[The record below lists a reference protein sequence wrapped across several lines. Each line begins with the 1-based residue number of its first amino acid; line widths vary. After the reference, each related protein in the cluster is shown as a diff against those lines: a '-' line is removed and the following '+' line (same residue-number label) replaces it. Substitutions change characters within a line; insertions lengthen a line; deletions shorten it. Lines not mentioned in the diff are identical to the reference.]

1 MAPARRR
8 RHNEG
13 SGTRIE
19 GEKDARDDPA
29 SLSTVS
35 VLGEDSPRA
44 RPQGGELAL
53 GRDSGLDAASE
64 ADADDRRLSPD
75 ADPSTRRGIL
85 LRYPSDPAGH
95 RGAWFVKEPLSSAPR
110 RNDEGP
116 LLVDREEFVHE
127 RGVPDDRQHGWQAA
141 SGPDRRASAALRR
154 QP

>member
-1 MAPARRR
+1 MKWRPP
-8 RHNEG
+8 EG
-13 SGTRIE
+13 ADRMWKE
-19 GEKDARDDPA
+19 EDKDARDDPA

-44 RPQGGELAL
+44 RPQGVELAL

-75 ADPSTRRGIL
+75 ADPTNWRGTL
-85 LRYPSDPAGH
+85 LLSPSDPACH

-110 RNDEGP
+110 RNGEGP
-116 LLVDREEFVHE
+116 LLLDREEFVHE
-127 RGVPDDRQHGWQAA
+127 RGVPDDRQYDWQAA
-141 SGPDRRASAALRR
+141 SGTDRRASADVRR